1 MKKIFVFGVLSV
13 AAFTGGVDPNYQ
25 PDQQTTDYAQVTQ

>member
-13 AAFTGGVDPNYQ
+13 AAFTGGVDPTYQ
-25 PDQQTTDYAQVTQ
+25 SDQQATDYAPVTQ